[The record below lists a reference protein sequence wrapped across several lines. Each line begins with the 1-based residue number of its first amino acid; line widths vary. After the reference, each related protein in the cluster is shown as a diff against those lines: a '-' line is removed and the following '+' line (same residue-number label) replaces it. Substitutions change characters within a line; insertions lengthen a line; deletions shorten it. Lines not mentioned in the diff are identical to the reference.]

1 MTRRTATSSNTA
13 QRIAGRLLKTGVL
26 PIVASG
32 LFVAAMI
39 ASTVPSA
46 FAADFARGR
55 ALYENH
61 CMFCHN
67 QKIHSRSNSLPMTK
81 NEVRLMVDDWRR
93 QSNLA
98 WTPEEIEDVV
108 EYLNV
113 TRYKFPA
120 D

>member
-1 MTRRTATSSNTA
+1 MIPRSTTPS
-13 QRIAGRLLKTGVL
+13 IAPLRFAAG
-26 PIVASG
+26 G
-32 LFVAAMI
+32 LVMAAMM
-39 ASTVPSA
+39 ASTAPSL

>member
-1 MTRRTATSSNTA
+1 MIRRTATTSNA
-13 QRIAGRLLKTGVL
+13 PPRKSGSLH
-26 PIVASG
+26 IVASG

-39 ASTVPSA
+39 VSTESSV
-46 FAADFARGR
+46 FAADIARGR

-61 CMFCHN
+61 CMFCHT
-67 QKIHSRSNSLPMTK
+67 QKIHSRTNSLPMTK

-98 WTPEEIEDVV
+98 WTREEVEDVV

-113 TRYKFPA
+113 TRYKFPP